1 MNKSDSERIA
11 AVLENKGYKP
21 IKAVFPA
28 EALASADL
36 IVVNM
41 CSVRQSAVNR
51 VYGLVQKFKKLKE
64 KNPKLTT
71 ILTGCILKKD
81 KEKFA
86 KYFDYIL
93 DIKDLL
99 KWPKIKPRYSNN
111 FSAFV
116 PIMTGC
122 NNFCSYCV
130 VPYTR
135 GKEISRSAIEIIKE
149 VKNLV
154 NRGYKEIILLG
165 QNVNSY
171 CSKLINFPKLLKML
185 EKIPGNFEISFMT
198 SHPKDLSDELIETIA
213 TSKKIKKEIHLPV
226 QSGDDEILKKMNRG
240 YTVKKYT
247 ALIKKIRERIPEV
260 KISSD
265 IIVGFPGETKKQF
278 ANTLTL
284 VKKLEFSK
292 MYVSKY
298 SPRQGTVAFNL
309 KDNISQEEK
318 KQRQKILNELI
329 VNCRRTLL

>member
-318 KQRQKILNELI
+318 E
-329 VNCRRTLL
+329 RRREAIAAIKHKL

>member
-247 ALIKKIRERIPEV
+247 ALIKKIRERIPGA

-318 KQRQKILNELI
+318 E
-329 VNCRRTLL
+329 RRREAIAAIKHKL

>member
-198 SHPKDLSDELIETIA
+198 SHPKDLSDELIETIT

-292 MYVSKY
+292 MYISKY

-318 KQRQKILNELI
+318 E
-329 VNCRRTLL
+329 RRREAIAAIKHKL

>member
-28 EALASADL
+28 EALASADS

-318 KQRQKILNELI
+318 E
-329 VNCRRTLL
+329 RRREAIAAIKHKL

>member
-292 MYVSKY
+292 MYISKY

-318 KQRQKILNELI
+318 E
-329 VNCRRTLL
+329 RRREAIAAIKHKL